1 MDWFTNKLSAR
12 MPATR
17 GTVTD
22 ICFLSEPELLEYYF
36 LDPDVKRIE
45 RIEILALRVFDIS
58 TFLYNVNDDNY
69 YDILDTRSYHLVRVY
84 SYTSY
89 IFYIYT

>member
-1 MDWFTNKLSAR
+1 
-12 MPATR
+12 MPAAR

-22 ICFLSEPELLEYYF
+22 ICFLSEPELLEYF

-58 TFLYNVNDDNY
+58 TFLYSVNDDN
-69 YDILDTRSYHLVRVY
+69 YDILDTRSYRLLL
-84 SYTSY
+84 
-89 IFYIYT
+89 